1 MFGFVVLSKANSNEE
16 ERAIYKSH
24 YCGLCH
30 VLGEKYGK
38 KGMMA
43 LSYDMVFLEMLLSD
57 LYDEERV
64 SGKETC
70 HLHPIKAPA
79 YTYTKASGYAA
90 DMQMLLYYYSLL
102 DNVHDEGRDKKKAE
116 SYRENVESL
125 EKIYP
130 RQVNAIKKY
139 LSEIERRESENCK
152 DINQMA
158 LLFGKILGEIFAK
171 DDDGFFSPDLRALGC
186 GLGRFIYILDAW
198 TDRKKDWKR
207 DLYNPFDK
215 NTAEDDAKN
224 LLLDAAATASEAFER
239 LALDEY
245 IPILR
250 NILYSGIWTKFKVEE
265 KK

>member
-16 ERAIYKSH
+16 ERAVYKSH

-57 LYDEERV
+57 LYDEERI

-70 HLHPIKAPA
+70 KLHPVKSHA
-79 YTYTKASGYAA
+79 YTYTKASEYAA

-116 SYRENVESL
+116 SYKESVESL
-125 EKIYP
+125 EKKYP
-130 RQVNAIKKY
+130 RQANAIKKY
-139 LSEIERRESENCK
+139 LFEIEKREEEKCK

-171 DDDGFFSPDLRALGC
+171 DDDSFFSPDLRALGC

-198 TDRKKDWKR
+198 TDRKKDWRKG
-207 DLYNPFDK
+207 LYNPFK
-215 NTAEDDAKN
+215 KEATESDAKE
-224 LLLDAAATASEAFER
+224 LLLDAAATASESFER

-250 NILYSGIWTKFKVEE
+250 NILYSGIWTRFKTEE